1 MYKIKLKHRHG
12 WLLMSFFFF
21 TSQTTRVCH
30 NDIVFLFSSYNIMV
44 LVFAV
49 IFLKRTV
56 LHEVV
61 VDISWSLCEVFVFF
75 YY

>member
-1 MYKIKLKHRHG
+1 
-12 WLLMSFFFF
+12 
-21 TSQTTRVCH
+21 
-30 NDIVFLFSSYNIMV
+30 MV

-61 VDISWSLCEVFVFF
+61 VDISWSLCEVFVESHYVKYKQSSSGFPLNVVKVMKSHAKI
-75 YY
+75 

>member
-1 MYKIKLKHRHG
+1 
-12 WLLMSFFFF
+12 
-21 TSQTTRVCH
+21 
-30 NDIVFLFSSYNIMV
+30 MV

-61 VDISWSLCEVFVFF
+61 VDISWSLCEVFVESIIKSSVKYKQSSSGFPLNVVKVMKSHAKI
-75 YY
+75 

>member
-1 MYKIKLKHRHG
+1 
-12 WLLMSFFFF
+12 
-21 TSQTTRVCH
+21 
-30 NDIVFLFSSYNIMV
+30 MV

-61 VDISWSLCEVFVFF
+61 VDISWSLCEVLLSAILKSTEI
-75 YY
+75 

>member
-1 MYKIKLKHRHG
+1 
-12 WLLMSFFFF
+12 
-21 TSQTTRVCH
+21 
-30 NDIVFLFSSYNIMV
+30 MV

-61 VDISWSLCEVFVFF
+61 VDISWSLCEVFVESIKSTVKYKQSPSGFPLNVVNVMKSHAKI
-75 YY
+75 